1 MKYICVFCGSAT
13 GNRPQYITEAE
24 KLGVEMVKN
33 NIHLIY
39 GGGSIGLMGIL
50 ADKILALGGE
60 VTGVIPRFL
69 TAKEVDHKG
78 ITKLIEVNSMHER
91 KQIMA
96 ELADGFIAMPGGFGT
111 LEELAE
117 ILTWAQLGLVQKP
130 ISLFNVN
137 SYYNPLISLFDTM
150 EESGFLKKE
159 NKNLLLIDDDPK
171 RLIEKLRDYKPV
183 PVEKWLHKEQT

>member
-1 MKYICVFCGSAT
+1 
-13 GNRPQYITEAE
+13 
-24 KLGVEMVKN
+24 MVKY
-33 NIHLIY
+33 NIIVFN

-96 ELADGFIAMPGGFGT
+96 ELADGFIAMPGGLGT

-183 PVEKWLHKEQT
+183 HVEKWLHKEQT